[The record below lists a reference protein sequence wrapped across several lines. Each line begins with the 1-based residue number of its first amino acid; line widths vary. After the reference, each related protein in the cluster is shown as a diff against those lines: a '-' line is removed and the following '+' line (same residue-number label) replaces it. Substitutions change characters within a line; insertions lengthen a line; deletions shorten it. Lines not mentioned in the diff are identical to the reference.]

1 MDFPDKARR
10 TERSAPRKSLVER
23 AAAIL
28 DNTARASEPPRA
40 SNAAAAA
47 AVPAPSAPAYIPPP
61 PPPIAHAPLAPATIA
76 APAVAPIAAPAPVAD
91 ADSGAGGGKR
101 VTRKQIELNFGR
113 LRERGFVV
121 PGDRSTTAEEIRLIK
136 RTLLRQAFS
145 DGRPQG
151 TSHLIMVTSA
161 RPSEGKTFMAI
172 NLALSMALEKDIT
185 VLLIDADVAQ
195 PAVPGVLGFES
206 DRGLLDLLVD
216 PKLDMSEV
224 MIRTNIETLSI
235 LPAGR
240 DMPNANELLASAK
253 MEALVDDIA
262 RRYPDRVIIF
272 DTPPVLVRT
281 ETSVLA
287 AHVGQVA
294 FVIEA
299 EHTNETAVKESLEL
313 LNGCGNIGLDPEQAS
328 FFLRDRT
335 FWPVLRKIQAIISA
349 RGADAADQ
357 QSPLREAM
365 LDRRRSH
372 CVRAD
377 RARRGRRVGGGVA
390 GNPTAHARRGLQ
402 LEYRPCPERPGEIG
416 FRDNDQPRRQRARL
430 GSTAV
435 PELRL

>member
-28 DNTARASEPPRA
+28 DNTVARAPEPPRA
-40 SNAAAAA
+40 SNTAAAGAVPSPAPSTPAYVPPPPAAHVPPAVAVPPSAA
-47 AVPAPSAPAYIPPP
+47 AVAPFADTEA
-61 PPPIAHAPLAPATIA
+61 AT
-76 APAVAPIAAPAPVAD
+76 
-91 ADSGAGGGKR
+91 GKR
-101 VTRKQIELNFGR
+101 VTRKQMELNFSR
-113 LRERGFVV
+113 LREKGFVV

-151 TSHLIMVTSA
+151 KSHLIMVTSA

-224 MIRTNIETLSI
+224 MIRTNIETLSV

-313 LNGCGNIGLDPEQAS
+313 LNGCSNIGLILNK
-328 FFLRDRT
+328 LRSSYGTER
-335 FWPVLRKIQAIISA
+335 FGQYY
-349 RGADAADQ
+349 
-357 QSPLREAM
+357 
-365 LDRRRSH
+365 
-372 CVRAD
+372 
-377 RARRGRRVGGGVA
+377 GRYKR
-390 GNPTAHARRGLQ
+390 
-402 LEYRPCPERPGEIG
+402 
-416 FRDNDQPRRQRARL
+416 
-430 GSTAV
+430 
-435 PELRL
+435 

>member
-28 DNTARASEPPRA
+28 DNTVARAPEPPRA
-40 SNAAAAA
+40 SNTAAAA
-47 AVPAPSAPAYIPPP
+47 AVPSPAPSTPAYVPPP
-61 PPPIAHAPLAPATIA
+61 PPAAHAPVPPAVA
-76 APAVAPIAAPAPVAD
+76 VPPPAPAVAPFADTEAAT
-91 ADSGAGGGKR
+91 GKR
-101 VTRKQIELNFGR
+101 VTRKQMELNFSR
-113 LRERGFVV
+113 LREKGFVV

-151 TSHLIMVTSA
+151 KSHLIMVTSA

-224 MIRTNIETLSI
+224 MIRTNIETLSV

-313 LNGCGNIGLDPEQAS
+313 LNGCSNIGLILNK
-328 FFLRDRT
+328 LRSSYGTER
-335 FWPVLRKIQAIISA
+335 FGQYY
-349 RGADAADQ
+349 
-357 QSPLREAM
+357 
-365 LDRRRSH
+365 
-372 CVRAD
+372 
-377 RARRGRRVGGGVA
+377 GRYKR
-390 GNPTAHARRGLQ
+390 
-402 LEYRPCPERPGEIG
+402 
-416 FRDNDQPRRQRARL
+416 
-430 GSTAV
+430 
-435 PELRL
+435 

>member
-10 TERSAPRKSLVER
+10 AERSAPRKSLVER
-23 AAAIL
+23 AAAML
-28 DNTARASEPPRA
+28 DSARTGEPPRA
-40 SNAAAAA
+40 SNAAGAG
-47 AVPAPSAPAYIPPP
+47 AVASSPASPAPAYTPPP
-61 PPPIAHAPLAPATIA
+61 PP
-76 APAVAPIAAPAPVAD
+76 AAPAPAAARVVAPPPV
-91 ADSGAGGGKR
+91 AAPASPAAAEPTAAKR
-101 VTRKQIELNFGR
+101 VTRKQIELNFSR
-113 LRERGFVV
+113 LREKGFVV

-195 PAVPGVLGFES
+195 PAVPGVLGFEG

-224 MIRTNIETLSI
+224 MIRTNIETLSV

-313 LNGCGNIGLDPEQAS
+313 LNGCSNIGLILNK
-328 FFLRDRT
+328 LRSSYGTER
-335 FWPVLRKIQAIISA
+335 FGQYY
-349 RGADAADQ
+349 
-357 QSPLREAM
+357 
-365 LDRRRSH
+365 
-372 CVRAD
+372 
-377 RARRGRRVGGGVA
+377 GRYKR
-390 GNPTAHARRGLQ
+390 
-402 LEYRPCPERPGEIG
+402 
-416 FRDNDQPRRQRARL
+416 
-430 GSTAV
+430 
-435 PELRL
+435 

>member
-10 TERSAPRKSLVER
+10 TERTAPRKSLVER

-28 DNTARASEPPRA
+28 DSTVARAPEPPRA

-47 AVPAPSAPAYIPPP
+47 AVPSPAPAMPANMPTPPP
-61 PPPIAHAPLAPATIA
+61 PPPAPAAI
-76 APAVAPIAAPAPVAD
+76 APAPVAVPSPA
-91 ADSGAGGGKR
+91 ADTSAQTTGKR
-101 VTRKQIELNFGR
+101 VTRKQMELNFSR
-113 LRERGFVV
+113 LREKGFVV

-240 DMPNANELLASAK
+240 DTPNANELLASAK

-313 LNGCGNIGLDPEQAS
+313 LNGCSNIGLILNK
-328 FFLRDRT
+328 LRSSYGTER
-335 FWPVLRKIQAIISA
+335 FGQYY
-349 RGADAADQ
+349 
-357 QSPLREAM
+357 
-365 LDRRRSH
+365 
-372 CVRAD
+372 
-377 RARRGRRVGGGVA
+377 GRYKR
-390 GNPTAHARRGLQ
+390 
-402 LEYRPCPERPGEIG
+402 
-416 FRDNDQPRRQRARL
+416 
-430 GSTAV
+430 
-435 PELRL
+435 

>member
-10 TERSAPRKSLVER
+10 TERPAARKSLVER
-23 AAAIL
+23 AAAIFETP
-28 DNTARASEPPRA
+28 TARAPETPRA
-40 SNAAAAA
+40 GNGAA
-47 AVPAPSAPAYIPPP
+47 AVPTPAAAPIPAASPAPHVVYT
-61 PPPIAHAPLAPATIA
+61 PADQPTPVA
-76 APAVAPIAAPAPVAD
+76 APAAD
-91 ADSGAGGGKR
+91 LAGTKR
-101 VTRKQIELNFGR
+101 VTRKQIELNFSR
-113 LRERGFVV
+113 LREKGFVV

-136 RTLLRQAFS
+136 RPLLRQAFA
-145 DGRPQG
+145 DGRAKG

-224 MIRTNIETLSI
+224 MIRTNIDNLSI

-253 MEALVDDIA
+253 MEALVKDIA
-262 RRYPDRVIIF
+262 ERYPDRVIIF

-299 EHTNETAVKESLEL
+299 EQTNETAVKESLEL
-313 LNGCGNIGLDPEQAS
+313 LNGCSNIGLILNK
-328 FFLRDRT
+328 LRSSYGTER
-335 FWPVLRKIQAIISA
+335 FGQYY
-349 RGADAADQ
+349 
-357 QSPLREAM
+357 
-365 LDRRRSH
+365 
-372 CVRAD
+372 
-377 RARRGRRVGGGVA
+377 GRYKR
-390 GNPTAHARRGLQ
+390 
-402 LEYRPCPERPGEIG
+402 
-416 FRDNDQPRRQRARL
+416 
-430 GSTAV
+430 
-435 PELRL
+435 

>member
-28 DNTARASEPPRA
+28 DNTARAPEPPRA
-40 SNAAAAA
+40 SNTAAAA
-47 AVPAPSAPAYIPPP
+47 AVPAPSAPAYVPPP
-61 PPPIAHAPLAPATIA
+61 PPPPPVAHAP
-76 APAVAPIAAPAPVAD
+76 VAPAPAPVATPVAPAPLAD
-91 ADSGAGGGKR
+91 ADAGAGKR

-253 MEALVDDIA
+253 MEAMVDDIA

-313 LNGCGNIGLDPEQAS
+313 LNGCSNIGLILNK
-328 FFLRDRT
+328 LRSSYGTER
-335 FWPVLRKIQAIISA
+335 FGQYY
-349 RGADAADQ
+349 
-357 QSPLREAM
+357 
-365 LDRRRSH
+365 
-372 CVRAD
+372 
-377 RARRGRRVGGGVA
+377 GRYKR
-390 GNPTAHARRGLQ
+390 
-402 LEYRPCPERPGEIG
+402 
-416 FRDNDQPRRQRARL
+416 
-430 GSTAV
+430 
-435 PELRL
+435 